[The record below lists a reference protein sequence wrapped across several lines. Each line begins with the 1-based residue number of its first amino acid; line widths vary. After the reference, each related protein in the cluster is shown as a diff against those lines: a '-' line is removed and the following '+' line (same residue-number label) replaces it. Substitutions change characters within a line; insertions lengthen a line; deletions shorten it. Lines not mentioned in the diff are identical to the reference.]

1 MNVPH
6 CNQPFLSRVHA
17 ADAGRENL
25 SPREMYLLICPQRAR
40 GLLGQQAARHF
51 LLFAAA
57 ALTKGASESF
67 HGFFGTSLEH
77 FSSYI
82 NYGFIFKKNLP
93 AIQAHAVESFY
104 NQWHLEWSKLIILLK
119 MKTYKKYKVIE

>member
-25 SPREMYLLICPQRAR
+25 SPREMYLLICPQPSWASRQ
-40 GLLGQQAARHF
+40 LGTF
-51 LLFAAA
+51 CGG
-57 ALTKGASESF
+57 GANEGSESF

-93 AIQAHAVESFY
+93 AIQVHSTVESFY
-104 NQWHLEWSKLIILLK
+104 NQWH
-119 MKTYKKYKVIE
+119 